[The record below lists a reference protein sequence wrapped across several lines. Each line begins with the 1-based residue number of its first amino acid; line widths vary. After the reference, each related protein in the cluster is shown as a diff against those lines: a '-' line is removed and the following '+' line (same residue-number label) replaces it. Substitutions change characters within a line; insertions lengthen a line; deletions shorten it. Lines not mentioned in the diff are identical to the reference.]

1 MDSGRE
7 ARLIAYKVLCR
18 DEFPGIAFD
27 DAEECYEV
35 LCKDYGSLRRGV
47 LLQARAENLEAVK
60 ARDRTVVESILASSI
75 RAPHRLPRSYVKA
88 AIVAKLGVLNLLDGN
103 PWTNSDKR
111 AIAIKQTALRFID
124 EVRYWL
130 NLNINPDQTPCE
142 IVNKLVKR
150 LGLEV
155 AAIGRPGRRSQKR
168 ARLYAPTDLDNPIR
182 LRLLQAIKEKL
193 SESVSTISNKDH
205 SLDQEIV
212 NTGQTPAPG
221 PLPTQLPGGW
231 QIGDWVQFGQ
241 TLGA

>member
-1 MDSGRE
+1 
-7 ARLIAYKVLCR
+7 
-18 DEFPGIAFD
+18 
-27 DAEECYEV
+27 
-35 LCKDYGSLRRGV
+35 
-47 LLQARAENLEAVK
+47 VK
-60 ARDRTVVESILASSI
+60 AT
-75 RAPHRLPRSYVKA
+75 
-88 AIVAKLGVLNLLDGN
+88 IVAKLGVLNLLDGN

-168 ARLYAPTDLDNPIR
+168 ARLYAPTDLDNPIW
-182 LRLLQAIKEKL
+182 LRLLQAIKDKL
-193 SESVSTISNKDH
+193 SASVSTISNKGH
-205 SLDQEIV
+205 SPDQEIV
-212 NTGQTPAPG
+212 DTGHTATPE
-221 PLPTQLPGGW
+221 PLPTQQPGGW

-241 TLGA
+241 TLGVWVIEGIEGTMAKLSHAKCPGYGSIVQPLAALRRAYG